1 MNISELSEAIA
12 RDEIRV
18 KTEIVDG
25 QEFRIVCYMIA
36 SPDLWDVPNALE
48 CRGITFDSEGNCV
61 CRTMEKFF
69 NINENRYSQ
78 LANFNFNYALASD
91 KLDGSMISIVRVN
104 NKLYCKT
111 KKSFY
116 SSVALSAQ
124 EYFDTQPNLQA
135 LSNYMIDKGW
145 TPTFEYESPKNQIV
159 IQQTKEK
166 MTLLLA
172 RHNET
177 GSYGARGELRCLA
190 DKFNVLF
197 VSFMNVTNISN
208 LILLAKEAIGIEGWV
223 VQLQHGQRIK
233 LKTDWYLRLHRL
245 TNYTERNIFDLVLSE
260 EIDDLMPLLKTREG
274 VVDKVNSISHHIAYL
289 MKQAEIDTKHLVQL
303 WHSDNLSLPDIGK
316 RYSQHSAF
324 SLAIKLYKNQEPD
337 FKTFVIRNYRN
348 QFTTTPLFWGFE
360 VET

>member
-69 NINENRYSQ
+69 NINENKHSQ
-78 LANFNFNYALASD
+78 LSDLDFNHALAFD

-124 EYFDTQPNLQA
+124 KYFDTQPNLQA
-135 LSNYMIDKGW
+135 LSNYMIDRGW
-145 TPTFEYESPKNQIV
+145 TPTFEYESPETQIV
-159 IQQTKEK
+159 IQQTEQK
-166 MTLLLA
+166 MSLLLA
-172 RHNET
+172 RNIVSGT
-177 GSYGARGELRCLA
+177 YLPNDDLVILA
-190 DKFNVLF
+190 NWQHTPIPGW
-197 VSFMNVTNISN
+197 SNVTNILN
-208 LILLAKEAIGIEGWV
+208 LIALAKEAVGVEGWV
-223 VQLQHGQRIK
+223 IQLQSGVRVK
-233 LKTDWYLRLHRL
+233 LKTDWYLKLHRL
-245 TNYTERNIFDLVLSE
+245 TDYTERSIFDLIIAE
-260 EIDDLMPLLKTREG
+260 EIDDLMPLLETREG
-274 VVDKVNSISHHIAYL
+274 AVDKINSISHRIAYL
-289 MKQAEIDTKHLVQL
+289 MKQAAIDTAHLIQL
-303 WHSDNLSLPDIGK
+303 WHRDNLSLPDIGK
-316 RYSQHSAF
+316 CYSQHSAF
-324 SLAIKLYKNQEPD
+324 SLAIMVYKNREPD
-337 FKTFVIRNYRN
+337 FKTFIIKNYRN

-360 VET
+360 VEA